1 MDTEHFISKFLLIAK
16 EQQLQD
22 PTECLK
28 KTCEEFVKWCMIDHL
43 KLDFKNYGDNI
54 ALIAIGIL
62 EGQDEGAKR
71 RWFDKIRSWNGKYGV
86 NNQYLRGINDTIIE
100 ESQGDDYRS
109 DSSSCKFEYEI

>member
-22 PTECLK
+22 PTDCLK

-54 ALIAIGIL
+54 ALIAIGL
-62 EGQDEGAKR
+62 LKGDDHDKL
-71 RWFDKIRSWNGKYGV
+71 RWFKAIQGWKGKYDD
-86 NNQYLRGINDTIIE
+86 NPYLRGIDDTIPE
-100 ESQGDDYRS
+100 EQEDGYGS
-109 DSSSCKFEYEI
+109 DSSSCKFDFTV